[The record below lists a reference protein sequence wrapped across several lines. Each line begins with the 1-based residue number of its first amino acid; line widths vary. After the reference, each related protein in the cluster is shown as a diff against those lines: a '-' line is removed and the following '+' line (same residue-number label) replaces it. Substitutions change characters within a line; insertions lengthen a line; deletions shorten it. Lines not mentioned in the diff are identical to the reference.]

1 MNKRA
6 DMEESD
12 YMKLAHSIPATWY
25 TSQESVEI
33 TKSIFYDIMMAT
45 AMRSGLV
52 ISSNDDMQ
60 QLLEILAKERDIPV
74 EEAVMNIQNVAMTVG
89 AVRLFTE
96 KYPKIAEKFPMDN
109 LGNPQYPAKFL
120 AKILEITEEIA
131 IDLLGGVL
139 QEFATYLQPVKNQ

>member
-1 MNKRA
+1 
-6 DMEESD
+6 
-12 YMKLAHSIPATWY
+12 MKLAESIPATWY

-52 ISSNDDMQ
+52 ISSGDDMQ

-74 EEAVMNIQNVAMTVG
+74 EEAIMNIQNVSMTVG

-96 KYPKIAEKFPMDN
+96 KYPNIAKEFPTDN

-131 IDLLGGVL
+131 VDLLGGVL
-139 QEFATYLQPVKNQ
+139 TEFATYLQPIKSQ

>member
-1 MNKRA
+1 
-6 DMEESD
+6 MEESD
-12 YMKLAHSIPATWY
+12 YMKLAATVPATWY
-25 TSQESVEI
+25 TSQESLEI
-33 TKSIFYDIMMAT
+33 TKNIFYDIMMAT

-52 ISSNDDMQ
+52 ISSGDDMQ

-74 EEAVMNIQNVAMTVG
+74 EEALMNIQNVAMTVG
-89 AVRLFTE
+89 AVRMFTE
-96 KYPKIAEKFPMDN
+96 KYPEIAEKFPKDA

-139 QEFATYLQPVKNQ
+139 VEFATYLQPVKTQ